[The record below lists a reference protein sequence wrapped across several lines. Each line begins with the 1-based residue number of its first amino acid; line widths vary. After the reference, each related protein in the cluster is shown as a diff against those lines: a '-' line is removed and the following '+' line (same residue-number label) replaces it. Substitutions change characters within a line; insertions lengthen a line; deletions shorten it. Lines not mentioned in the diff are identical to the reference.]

1 MIALYPGAFKPP
13 HRGHFELVQ
22 SLLNGSANASV
33 YNIDD
38 YLEKGQ
44 EVLNAPQ
51 SNYDNINK
59 VVICIGGLERNGI
72 DQILSE
78 KIWNIYSK
86 HLGNVEIRTDEKN
99 PMFTAKKYAESNPN
113 ESFYAI
119 TGIRTE
125 NDFIDLKRVTT
136 YKNVD
141 NVDGLIVGEVEKGR
155 QLRASDFRKTILS
168 GNLDKVT
175 DFFPKEL
182 DKEDILKIMKELQ
195 NAIISEQM
203 NASIESIFESWFVD
217 EGSSPSQ
224 ARPSGTVKSADRNKL
239 VILHDYLRDLV
250 TNDIDIEIR
259 PPHLVLTYK
268 DLKDPISFD
277 YTPYMGK
284 MVENTLGDFNFAP
297 FMASIIEY
305 ALDQGMKIQPIPE
318 VKIKK
323 DITQASDFFGRTA
336 YYSPTEM
343 EIVLYTLDR
352 HPKDIM
358 RSFTHELIHHKQNL
372 EGRLNNIDTQDTNES
387 DRLLELE
394 KEAYLEGNI
403 LFRNWEDKVKNEY
416 FDK

>member
-33 YNIDD
+33 YDIDD
-38 YLEKGQ
+38 YIERGQ

-51 SNYDNINK
+51 SNYNNINK
-59 VVICIGGLERNGI
+59 VVICIGGKERNGI

-86 HLGNVEIRTDEKN
+86 HLGNVEIRTDEMN

-125 NDFIDLKRVTT
+125 NDFVDLKRVTT

-141 NVDGLIVGEVEKGR
+141 NVDGLMVGEVEKGR

-168 GNLDKVT
+168 GNLDSVT

-182 DKEDILKIMKELQ
+182 KREDILKIMKELQ

-203 NASIESIFESWFVD
+203 NASIESMFESWFVT
-217 EGSSPSQ
+217 EGSSPAQLRPHGAIKSQ
-224 ARPSGTVKSADRNKL
+224 DRAKL
-239 VILHDYLRDLV
+239 VHLHNYLRGLV
-250 TNDIDIEIR
+250 TDDIDIEIR
-259 PPHLVLTYK
+259 PPHLILTPK
-268 DLKDPISFD
+268 ALKDPISFD
-277 YTPYMGK
+277 YTPYMG
-284 MVENTLGDFNFAP
+284 
-297 FMASIIEY
+297 SILEY
-305 ALDQGMKIQPIPE
+305 ALDQGMNIKPLPE
-318 VKIKK
+318 VKIRK
-323 DITQASDFFGRTA
+323 DITEAEDFFGRTA
-336 YYSPTEM
+336 YYSPADM
-343 EIVLYTLDR
+343 EIVLYTQNR
-352 HPKDIM
+352 HPKDVM

-372 EGRLNNIDTQDTNES
+372 ENRLNNIETQNTNES

-416 FDK
+416 FSE

>member
-59 VVICIGGLERNGI
+59 VVICIGGKERNGI
-72 DQILSE
+72 DQMLSE
-78 KIWNIYSK
+78 KIWNIYK
-86 HLGNVEIRTDEKN
+86 KKLGNVEIRTDEMN
-99 PMFTAKKYAESNPN
+99 PMFTAKKYAEANPN
-113 ESFYAI
+113 EKFYAI

-168 GNLDKVT
+168 GNLDQVR
-175 DFFPKEL
+175 DFFPKEIEP
-182 DKEDILKIMKELQ
+182 KDILDIMKQLK
-195 NAIISEQM
+195 NAIISEEM
-203 NASIESIFESWFVD
+203 NASIENIFESWFVE

-224 ARPSGTVKSADRNKL
+224 MRPSGLIKSEDRAKL
-239 VILHDYLRDLV
+239 VRLHNYLRGLV
-250 TNDIDIEIR
+250 TDDIDIEIR
-259 PPHLVLTYK
+259 PPHLIVTPK
-268 DLKDPISFD
+268 ALKDPISFD
-277 YTPYMGK
+277 YTPYMG
-284 MVENTLGDFNFAP
+284 
-297 FMASIIEY
+297 SILEY
-305 ALDQGMKIQPIPE
+305 ALDEGMNIQPLPE
-318 VKIKK
+318 VKIRK
-323 DITQASDFFGRTA
+323 DIKEAEDFFGRTA

-343 EIVLYTLDR
+343 EIVLYTQNR
-352 HPKDIM
+352 HPKDVM
-358 RSFTHELIHHKQNL
+358 RSFAHELIHHKQNL
-372 EGRLNNIDTQDTNES
+372 ENRLNDIQTQNTNES

-394 KEAYLEGNI
+394 KEAYLQGNI
-403 LFRNWEDKVKNEY
+403 LFRNWEDKIKNEY
-416 FDK
+416 FSE